1 MVENITT
8 ELLIQTWDPGTDG
21 IYGNHPSLMNFW
33 YFLIF
38 GVFFNPDQ
46 EFWAILSWFLGH
58 FCSAFFS
65 GNSREARWGGALAS
79 WIQWL
84 QVCPRPKNPEF
95 HKVKRDCRVCKAE
108 FWPFFPA
115 DKTCVCKGEVWNLLS
130 KITVPCSTAGRHFL
144 SSTQSWKEPVQKTEI
159 FLVLRLFSVDSASRI
174 PETSSR
180 RYDNPQPSKTL
191 HFTCG
196 IAKLQLFQLF
206 FFGSSW
212 DDMH

>member
-1 MVENITT
+1 MLMVCKWLWKEPIRNSYTWGVIPVIPWKMVENITT

-58 FCSAFFS
+58 FCSAFR

-84 QVCPRPKNPEF
+84 QVCPQPKNPEF
-95 HKVKRDCRVCKAE
+95 HKVKWDCWVCKRNFGH
-108 FWPFFPA
+108 FWLRTKHVFAKVRYENYCQRLRYLALLLEDIFFQLSPRHLGRNRFKKRRKSSCF
-115 DKTCVCKGEVWNLLS
+115 KT
-130 KITVPCSTAGRHFL
+130 FL
-144 SSTQSWKEPVQKTEI
+144 CG
-159 FLVLRLFSVDSASRI
+159 FSLKNSGNVF
-174 PETSSR
+174 
-180 RYDNPQPSKTL
+180 KTL
-191 HFTCG
+191 RQSP
-196 IAKLQLFQLF
+196 I
-206 FFGSSW
+206 
-212 DDMH
+212 

>member
-1 MVENITT
+1 MPWNPGCLDDPKITLLFVCFFWSPYIRNIYIHSYFKSYHPLECIGRKLDVFLEKLKLQSFAMLMVCKWLWKEPIRNSYTWGVIPVIPWKMVENITT

-58 FCSAFFS
+58 FCSAFR

-84 QVCPRPKNPEF
+84 QVCPQPKNP
-95 HKVKRDCRVCKAE
+95 
-108 FWPFFPA
+108 
-115 DKTCVCKGEVWNLLS
+115 
-130 KITVPCSTAGRHFL
+130 
-144 SSTQSWKEPVQKTEI
+144 
-159 FLVLRLFSVDSASRI
+159 
-174 PETSSR
+174 
-180 RYDNPQPSKTL
+180 
-191 HFTCG
+191 
-196 IAKLQLFQLF
+196 
-206 FFGSSW
+206 
-212 DDMH
+212 